1 MKQTRKKL
9 ISLLLGLLC
18 VFSLAACGSQ
28 KESTRNADVQ
38 SQAEQN
44 AVGLVQTIVE
54 LSDSD
59 IENYMISGD
68 EFTENA
74 MAAWNG
80 AREELGELVGI
91 QSEDLTAEYDESGKT
106 YTISVPTEF
115 ENADSNFVFEFD
127 RTGAPSTLSV
137 EVEYPKAVAL
147 QQAAMN
153 TVLGLAVVFV
163 VLIFLSFVIFLLK
176 YVPGFV
182 NSFGRKKNVAE
193 ETAEGKTEQLS
204 QSEATAPASEED
216 LTEDVTD
223 DEELAAV
230 IAAAIA
236 AYEEISQD
244 GFRVRSVRRIKR
256 KKW

>member
-80 AREELGELVGI
+80 AREELGELVEI
-91 QSEDLTAEYDESGKT
+91 QSEDLTAEYDESGKLIR
-106 YTISVPTEF
+106 YLF
-115 ENADSNFVFEFD
+115 
-127 RTGAPSTLSV
+127 
-137 EVEYPKAVAL
+137 L
-147 QQAAMN
+147 QNLRMQTPILCLN
-153 TVLGLAVVFV
+153 
-163 VLIFLSFVIFLLK
+163 
-176 YVPGFV
+176 
-182 NSFGRKKNVAE
+182 
-193 ETAEGKTEQLS
+193 
-204 QSEATAPASEED
+204 
-216 LTEDVTD
+216 LTEPA
-223 DEELAAV
+223 LLPL
-230 IAAAIA
+230 
-236 AYEEISQD
+236 
-244 GFRVRSVRRIKR
+244 
-256 KKW
+256 

>member
-1 MKQTRKKL
+1 MKQTKKKV

-18 VFSLAACGSQ
+18 IFSLTACGST
-28 KESTRNADVQ
+28 KESTKNADVQ

-44 AVGLVQTIVE
+44 AVGLAQTIVE

-74 MAAWNG
+74 MAAWDG
-80 AREELGELVGI
+80 AREELGALVEI
-91 QSEDLTAEYDESGKT
+91 KDSDLSTEYDETSKV
-106 YTISVPTEF
+106 YTVTVPAEF

-127 RTGAPSTLSV
+127 RTGSPSTLSV
-137 EVEYPKAVAL
+137 EVEYPKSVAL

-153 TVLGLAVVFV
+153 TIMGLVVVFA
-163 VLIFLSFVIFLLK
+163 VLIFLSFVISLLK

-182 NSFGRKKNVAE
+182 ESFGKKKKGQTE
-193 ETAEGKTEQLS
+193 EPEQLS
-204 QSEATAPASEED
+204 AAVSSSASQVSQEEESEE
-216 LTEDVTD
+216 VTA
-223 DEELAAV
+223 DEELIAV

-236 AYEEISQD
+236 AAEGTSQD
-244 GFRVRSVRRIKR
+244 GFQVRSVRRIKR

>member
-1 MKQTRKKL
+1 MKQTKKNL
-9 ISLLLGLLC
+9 ISLLLVLVC
-18 VFSLAACGSQ
+18 IVSLAACGGN

-44 AVGLVQTIVE
+44 AVGLAQTIVE

-74 MAAWNG
+74 MAAWDG
-80 AREELGELVGI
+80 AREELGELVEIKDG
-91 QSEDLTAEYDESGKT
+91 DLTTEYDESSKV
-106 YTISVPTEF
+106 YTVTVPAEF

-127 RTGAPSTLSV
+127 RTGSPSTLSV
-137 EVEYPKAVAL
+137 EVVYSKGEAL

-153 TVLGLAVVFV
+153 TVMGLVVVFI
-163 VLIFLSFVIFLLK
+163 VLAFLSFVISLLK
-176 YVPGFV
+176 YVPGLV
-182 NSFGRKKNVAE
+182 NSFGKKKNQELSDVQENQTSVE
-193 ETAEGKTEQLS
+193 EVSAQKN
-204 QSEATAPASEED
+204 EED
-216 LTEDVTD
+216 ISENVTD
-223 DEELAAV
+223 PELIAV

-236 AYEEISQD
+236 AAEGTSQD
-244 GFRVRSVRRIKR
+244 GFQVRSVRRIKR